1 MLVVI
6 VILLIP
12 ALSKVEV
19 AEVVAVIMEVQVL
32 QVERQEHIPE
42 TGEIMDL
49 LAEQVQHSIDQ
60 VVVAVLVVIPTEL
73 AAQELPMD

>member
-32 QVERQEHIPE
+32 QVERQEHILE

-60 VVVAVLVVIPTEL
+60 VAVAALVVIPTEL